1 MGFSPITDAQ
11 RVGYQENVTLALQ
24 QKRSRYRDYFTYQPN
39 LKGRVALA
47 IELIGSE
54 EAIIDGARGGDTP
67 AIEGSLEDTWMKP
80 RQLEW
85 GKLVEKEDQV
95 KNMTDY
101 TSTYVQT
108 GAAAIARGEDSIL
121 RQSFFGP
128 RLIGQD
134 GTSSEALALTADFN
148 LVPINY
154 VANGAAANSG
164 ITIEKLNYGLT
175 LLAQNE
181 VDMERDSIAMA
192 IGAKQENQLYNLLQY
207 TSKDYRDKAVLDT
220 ERQRVA
226 SFGPITFVRDQKL
239 PTNGTAKQR
248 RCPLWVKSGM
258 HYAEFDPLE
267 TNIDRNPQKKFRV
280 QAYMEEWF
288 GATRGENGKVIYIDC
303 LEP

>member
-1 MGFSPITDAQ
+1 MGYSPITDAQ

-24 QKRSRYRDYFTYQPN
+24 QKRSRYREYFTFQPN

-47 IELIGSE
+47 IEVIGDE

-67 AIEGSLEDTWMKP
+67 AIEGSVEDTWMKP

-85 GKLVEKEDQV
+85 GKLVEKEDRV

-121 RQSFFGP
+121 RQAFYGP
-128 RLIGQD
+128 RLVGQD
-134 GTSSEALALTADFN
+134 GTSSEALTLTPDFN
-148 LVPINY
+148 LVPVDY
-154 VANGAAANSG
+154 VAEGAAANSG
-164 ITIEKLNYGLT
+164 LTVEKLNYALT
-175 LLAQNE
+175 LLAANE
-181 VDMERDSIAMA
+181 VDLERDIVAMA
-192 IGAKQENQLYNLLQY
+192 IGAKQENQLYNQLKY
-207 TSKDYRDKAVLDT
+207 ASKEFRDKAVLD
-220 ERQRVA
+220 EDRKQVA
-226 SFGPITFVRDQKL
+226 SFGQISFVRDQRL
-239 PTNGTAKQR
+239 PTNGAAKQR

-267 TNIDRNPQKKFRV
+267 TNLDRNPQKKFRV

-288 GATRGENGKVIYIDC
+288 GGTRGENGKVIYIDC